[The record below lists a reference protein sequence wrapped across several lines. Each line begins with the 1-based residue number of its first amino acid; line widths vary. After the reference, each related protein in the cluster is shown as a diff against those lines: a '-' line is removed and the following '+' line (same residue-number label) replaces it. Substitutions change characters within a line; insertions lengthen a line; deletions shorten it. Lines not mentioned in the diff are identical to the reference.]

1 MWRARSQFAT
11 ELKML
16 RYWGKHTVVAHQ
28 AINITMIEKSKRMKK
43 IQRNV
48 IRFQRWNWPWLLR
61 IYKKK
66 RRLYSIYRIVRSNQ
80 LNMVLKPFIY
90 HSTTWNAF
98 SVSFCTI
105 FGFVIVFIVC
115 DLRNCVA
122 VSFCRDVFVSLHFYY
137 LVRNVVFFC
146 LLLCYLFKT
155 EISLF
160 DVRNQFALYVHIVC
174 MCKYVCVYVC
184 FSHSA
189 FISDSSI
196 MSSIVF
202 E

>member
-1 MWRARSQFAT
+1 MARTFTVCNRT
-11 ELKML
+11 EN
-16 RYWGKHTVVAHQ
+16 VA
-28 AINITMIEKSKRMKK
+28 
-43 IQRNV
+43 
-48 IRFQRWNWPWLLR
+48 LLR
-61 IYKKK
+61 ETHCCSTPSDKHYNDREKQKDEKNTTQCDTFSEMKLTMAAEHIKK

-122 VSFCRDVFVSLHFYY
+122 VSFGRDVFVSLHFYY
-137 LVRNVVFFC
+137 LVRNVGFFC